1 MAENSSELD
10 EKLISAWVTLTGTLK
25 NTRITKG
32 LVYNE
37 AIVML
42 FVYRRWRVE
51 GAEYVSFKDLVA
63 ETGMLKSLVNRTID
77 ALVEKGMLVRCEGV
91 DKRTTLVRIQPEHI
105 APYLAVHERSLELA
119 HSLREI
125 IGDEDAEAFVRIS
138 RKISERIREEAAQ
151 GRTGKP

>member
-42 FVYRRWRVE
+42 FVYRRWREE

-77 ALVEKGMLVRCEGV
+77 AL
-91 DKRTTLVRIQPEHI
+91 IQPEHI